1 MNNLD
6 MLNSEPQTRVLN
18 TRLELREAENGDGLT
33 LTGIA
38 VPFNQRYDLY
48 DDVSEVF
55 DPECSFGTRTVKIA
69 REHGE
74 LIGRA
79 VELEARDDGLHVTA
93 RLSDTAAG
101 RETAQLVR
109 DGVYDAFSVGFK
121 PVSHTIE
128 QMEGRTIIHRR
139 EVELFEV
146 SVTGIPA
153 YPGAAIES
161 QRTITSTEDNGKE
174 TVMDTEEI
182 TTMGVQIAALDSEVR
197 DIKTMLARNTTATDT
212 AHGSQYRT
220 AGDYLKALASGD
232 KAAVELMRESRDLI
246 TTAQAGENV
255 TWIAD
260 QLKLIEQRRKVTNLL
275 SHAALPASGMSLEY
289 NVITSQAMKV
299 GEQAAEGDA
308 LQFGKVEFGTKSV
321 PVKTYGGYTKLSRQ
335 VIERSTVPMLNTAL
349 RALLLE
355 YAKATENA
363 ARTALYAQITA
374 AMATN
379 KVTAAKTL
387 AEMTPNDWVKVIM
400 DAAEAADT
408 NNVQL
413 GTLAVSKDVALAIA
427 SLTDTGSRF
436 LDVSGKG
443 RDTLGSFDVT
453 GIVGNLLRVPVQVLP
468 NAAAATAAFIDP
480 SAITVWESGGPTQLT
495 DGDPITLTEAYSVYG
510 YMAIGVTEPNGIQPV
525 EFATK

>member
-18 TRLELREAENGDGLT
+18 TRLELREAESGDGLT

-48 DDVSEVF
+48 DDVSETF
-55 DPECSFGTRTVKIA
+55 DPDCDFGTRTVKVA

-79 VELEARDDGLHVTA
+79 IELEARDDGLHITA

-128 QMEGRTIIHRR
+128 QTEGRTLIHRR
-139 EVELFEV
+139 EVELVEV

-161 QRTITSTEDNGKE
+161 QRTLTSTNDKE
-174 TVMDTEEI
+174 QIMDTEEN
-182 TTMGVQIAALDSEVR
+182 TTMAGQIAALDSEVR
-197 DIKTMLARNTTATDT
+197 DIKTMLARDTGTAAAPTG
-212 AHGSQYRT
+212 AQYRS
-220 AGDYLKALASGD
+220 AGDYLKALAAGEEQ
-232 KAAVELMRESRDLI
+232 AVTLMRDSTNLI
-246 TTAQAGENV
+246 TTAQAGDNV

-308 LQFGKVEFGTKSV
+308 LQFGKVEFGTKSA

-363 ARTALYAQITA
+363 VRTALYAQITA

-379 KVTAAKTL
+379 KLTAAKTL
-387 AEMTPNDWVKVIM
+387 AAMTPNDWVKVIM

-408 NNVQL
+408 NNVAL
-413 GTLAVSKDVALAIA
+413 GTLAVAKDVALAIA

-436 LDVSGKG
+436 LDISGKG
-443 RDTLGSFDVT
+443 NDTLGSFDVT
-453 GIVGNLLRVPVQVLP
+453 GIVGNLLRVPVQILP
-468 NAAAATAAFIDP
+468 NAAAGTAAFIDP

-510 YMAIGVTEPNGIQPV
+510 YMAVGVTEPNGIQPI
-525 EFATK
+525 EFAAK